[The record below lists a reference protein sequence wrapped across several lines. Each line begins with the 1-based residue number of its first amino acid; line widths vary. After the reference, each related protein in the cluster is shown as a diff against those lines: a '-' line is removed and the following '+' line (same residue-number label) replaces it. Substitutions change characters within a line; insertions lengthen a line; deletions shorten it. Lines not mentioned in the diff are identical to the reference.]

1 MPKHHQPEADERCRD
16 TSGRGALSTSLE
28 LRYIAADTHISA
40 LSKLVEDCETRL
52 AEDEVADLLRLVAE
66 MV

>member
-16 TSGRGALSTSLE
+16 TSGAALSTSLE
-28 LRYIAADTHISA
+28 LRYIEADTHISA